1 MFIFQDPAPTRFDL
15 RFSIAG
21 IPVRVHPLF
30 WVIALLFASGSSS
43 LTSILTWTV
52 AIFVSILVHE
62 LGHAFAMRRYGQNSH
77 IILHLAGGLTV
88 PESVSWGSGYAS
100 IALTANQQIIIS
112 LAGPFSGFLL
122 AILVLVVSAALGGT
136 IVPQFVLGFIP
147 FPLVYLPIGGGFLN
161 SLFIAL
167 LWVNI
172 FWGIVNLMPVFPLD
186 GGHVMRYTLTK
197 RDPWNGLRTSLLVST
212 VVGVLVA
219 VAGLVLLRSVYMAL
233 LFGMLAFQSFQAM
246 QGSAGRF

>member
-1 MFIFQDPAPTRFDL
+1 MFIFQDPVPTRFDL
-15 RFSIAG
+15 RFSILG

-52 AIFVSILVHE
+52 AIFVSILIHE

-88 PESVSWGSGYAS
+88 PESVSWGTGYAS

-122 AILVLVVSAALGGT
+122 AFLVLVISLSLGGA

-147 FPLVYLPIGGGFLN
+147 FPLVYLPVGGQFLN
-161 SLFIAL
+161 SLFISL

-197 RDPWNGLRTSLLVST
+197 RDPWNGLKTSLLISAVT
-212 VVGVLVA
+212 GAVVA
-219 VAGLVLLRSVYMAL
+219 VVGLVLLRSVYMAL
-233 LFGMLAFQSFQAM
+233 LFGMLAFQSFQAL
-246 QGSAGRF
+246 QGNAGRY